1 MDGYQ
6 VTTVRSA
13 HPARPSAPGVLIM
26 ARFKRTGGNF
36 FAPLFAGRTSLT
48 GTSAGWLRIG
58 KHCALPKLGDDI
70 FPRCCRENGCNEI
83 AQQQLDKKQL
93 KNVAAN
99 LTAAV
104 CVCVCCRANEWSKR
118 KRTSPPKGSIIL
130 AKGWERARSAFNAAM
145 VNHLI

>member
-104 CVCVCCRANEWSKR
+104 CVCVVELMSDQNG
-118 KRTSPPKGSIIL
+118 KGLLRQKVQSFL
-130 AKGWERARSAFNAAM
+130 QRVGKGQGVHSMPQW
-145 VNHLI
+145 